1 MIIMD
6 YTRNAD
12 KWGCA
17 ADSGLYNSVLSI
29 EFGNEGPEPLT
40 LQEAK
45 DWCKIEQDTDDVI
58 VTALIIAARRMCES
72 FSGIGFIS
80 KTVTAVI
87 NNSNGGF
94 ILPYGPVTVDPTG
107 VDANSNDLNITY
119 PLGML
124 DTTGIMQ
131 VTYTAGYADLPED
144 LKTALKCQVL
154 FLYENRGE
162 STAGGLSPIAK
173 MILEPLR
180 KVL

>member
-1 MIIMD
+1 MAD
-6 YTRNAD
+6 YTYNSD
-12 KWGCA
+12 KWGCRN
-17 ADSGLYNSVLSI
+17 SGGDWGYNSVLSTDLPD
-29 EFGNEGPEPLT
+29 GTEPLT

-58 VTALIIAARRMCES
+58 ITALITAARRMCETYS
-72 FSGIGFIS
+72 CIGFINRE
-80 KTVTAVI
+80 VTAVVS
-87 NNSNGGF
+87 NFNGGF
-94 ILPYGPVTVDPTG
+94 WLPYGPVTGDPTA
-107 VDANSNDLNITY
+107 VNTDESDLDITY
-119 PLGML
+119 ELGQVT
-124 DTTGIMQ
+124 TTGQMQ
-131 VTYTAGYADLPED
+131 VTYQAGYVTLPED